1 MVARCIGAAPD
12 TLLEDE
18 LGQSILREMDIET
31 PPVEDG
37 GEKRH
42 WTENIG
48 RQLAAD
54 ACVTVLL
61 VGIDR
66 LLDWPLDARARAAI
80 DRLPDNVRIIAT
92 ITSSAADRLSQQ
104 TGVVS
109 PGWTSIDQDSS
120 LSMQQQQQQQD
131 QTSINN
137 LLPVAW
143 TQELVDNGLE
153 PFFDRLEELYTTPL
167 VRSVASVL
175 TQASGRFHCGG
186 LTFNQLQH
194 RSSVDSPSDDDLLS
208 PSVSD
213 VADVRHQLLAALV
226 ESLGLSS

>member
-1 MVARCIGAAPD
+1 VVARCIGAAPD

-18 LGQSILREMDIET
+18 LGRSILREMDIET
-31 PPVEDG
+31 PLVEDG

-92 ITSSAADRLSQQ
+92 ITSSAFDRLSQQ
-104 TGVVS
+104 TGAVVIS
-109 PGWTSIDQDSS
+109 PGWTSIGHDSS
-120 LSMQQQQQQQD
+120 LSMQQQRD
-131 QTSINN
+131 QTSIND

-143 TQELVDNGLE
+143 TRELAENGLE
-153 PFFDRLEELYTTPL
+153 SFFDRLEELYTTPL
-167 VRSVASVL
+167 VRSVALVL

-186 LTFNQLQH
+186 LTFNQLQ
-194 RSSVDSPSDDDLLS
+194 RRSVDPPDDDLLS
-208 PSVSD
+208 PSLSD
-213 VADVRHQLLAALV
+213 VADARHQLLVALV
-226 ESLGLSS
+226 DSLGLSS